1 MNVVDAGREETPA
14 GEGLAVG
21 SSKIDVWGRPPRR
34 LGHPIR
40 AVPSGGAR
48 GMSLS
53 RGCVPKMDL
62 FGVVIM
68 VT

>member
-14 GEGLAVG
+14 GEGRG
-21 SSKIDVWGRPPRR
+21 RWGRPPRR
-34 LGHPIR
+34 LGHPTR
-40 AVPSGGAR
+40 AVLSGGAH

-53 RGCVPKMDL
+53 RGCVPKVDL